1 MTLNE
6 YLTSVA
12 DAIRE
17 KTGETG
23 EIAALD
29 FPAKISAIETGSSD
43 TETGVNLVARRMT
56 AEFAS
61 GTGSRSAVATF
72 SDLKSITYAV
82 AFGMVTLSSTDDE
95 ALISGY
101 LLGAENDALITVS
114 GNTVT
119 YTADPPT
126 SMTAML
132 TFVAIGEAA

>member
-1 MTLNE
+1 MTLSE

-29 FPAKISAIETGSSD
+29 FPAKISAIETGSSN
-43 TETGVNLVARRMT
+43 TETGVSLVARKTT
-56 AEFAS
+56 AEFAA
-61 GTGSRSAVATF
+61 GTGERSAVATF

-82 AFGMVTLSSTDDE
+82 AFGMVTLSSTEDE

-101 LLGAENDALITVS
+101 LLNTADDASISVS

-119 YTADPPT
+119 FTSDPPT
-126 SMTAML
+126 SMAAML

>member
-1 MTLNE
+1 MTLSE

-43 TETGVNLVARRMT
+43 TETGVSLVARKMT
-56 AEFAS
+56 AEFAA
-61 GTGSRSAVATF
+61 GTGERSAVATF

-82 AFGMVTLSSTDDE
+82 VFGMVTLSSTEDE

-101 LLGAENDALITVS
+101 LLNTADDALVTVS
-114 GNTVT
+114 GNKVT

-126 SMTAML
+126 SMAAML